1 MDKIKVKSKYTEAEI
16 EKNFKDVDFFD
27 GVMSGLEDALAYKNG
42 LAKAATIVRKR
53 SLPVI
58 DVVGVRRD
66 LNMTQRDFAWV
77 LGVSV
82 RTVESWEIGRSV
94 RPFRSKN
101 WDQGLMF
108 RKFADL
114 PVMFSTR
121 MCS

>member
-27 GVMSGLEDALAYKNG
+27 GIMSGLEDALAYKNG
-42 LAKAATIVRKR
+42 LSKAATIVRKR

-94 RPFRSKN
+94 PSPTAKK
-101 WDQGLMF
+101 LMF
-108 RKFADL
+108 LISQDHSLVEKLQQSA
-114 PVMFSTR
+114 
-121 MCS
+121 